1 VHGYYV
7 TPFLLGDRLV
17 GRVDLHR
24 DRAAG
29 ILRAHQVT
37 WEPGEEHT
45 EDLVAELREMAMWL
59 GLDAVELEGTHLP
72 LS

>member
-1 VHGYYV
+1 MYGYYV

-29 ILRAHQVT
+29 TLRAHRVT

-45 EDLVAELREMAMWL
+45 AELVQELQAMATWL
-59 GLDAVELEGTHLP
+59 GLSGVDLEGTHLP